1 MTKPKKYEGKL
12 PALPSAE
19 IYLNVDHLEKGEY
32 TLKIIQ
38 KNKLITKTIFKKD

>member
-12 PALPSAE
+12 PALPIAE
-19 IYLNVDHLEKGEY
+19 IYLNVDHLEKGKY

-38 KNKLITKTIFKKD
+38 KNKLITETIFKKD